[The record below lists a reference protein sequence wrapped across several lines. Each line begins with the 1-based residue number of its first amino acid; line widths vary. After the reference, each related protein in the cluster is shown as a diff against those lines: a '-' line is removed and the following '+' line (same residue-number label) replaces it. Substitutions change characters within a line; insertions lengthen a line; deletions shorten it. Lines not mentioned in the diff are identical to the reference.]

1 MYNKTMTQDSLPT
14 IEEVLTL
21 LHERVMLVTF
31 KKVNG
36 KYRDLKGT
44 LRADLLPSAVKE
56 NIATDKVSDAVRVY
70 DLENSGW
77 RSFKYSS
84 LISIHETNE

>member
-1 MYNKTMTQDSLPT
+1 MTQHSLPT
-14 IEEVLTL
+14 IEDVYTS

-31 KKVNG
+31 KKVDG
-36 KYRDLKGT
+36 SLRDLKCS
-44 LRADLLPSAVKE
+44 LRADLLPPTVKE
-56 NIATDKVSDAVRVY
+56 TVTTERSGDAIRVY

-77 RSFKYSS
+77 RSFKYSN